1 MVNIMNKWRMNV
13 GPNEDVVV
21 STRVRLARNI
31 KGIKFPNSFSIDD
44 ALEVDKKVSQS
55 IDLLFPEQYQHFVLK
70 DIKDDANVLME
81 NHLISPEMIKNIDYS
96 AFCLSH
102 DESVNILINEEDHIR
117 LQVLKPGQ
125 AEEEAFETAVNIIRK
140 LEEHIDFSYHHE
152 FGYLTSCPT
161 NTGTGLRAS
170 VMMHLPA
177 LKYSSNMAGLIDS
190 LGKLGITVR
199 GLYGENSV
207 STGDMFQISNQRTL
221 GMPEEEVIFKLR
233 MLVNRI
239 AENERKYR
247 EQFLAGFKDVF
258 EDKVF
263 RSLGLLKYSR
273 IMPEEEALSCLSY
286 LRVGICMGIYKGL
299 NLQQVTDL
307 FFNVQKNN
315 ILRYKKETS
324 MKGIE
329 DAVRSSY
336 ISNYFKEVELNG

>member
-1 MVNIMNKWRMNV
+1 MNKWRLNT
-13 GPNEDVVV
+13 GQNEDVVV

-31 KGIKFPNSFSIDD
+31 RGIKFPNSFSNED
-44 ALEVDKKVSQS
+44 ALDVDRKVKSS
-55 IDLLFPEQYQHFVLK
+55 IDLIFPEQYEHFVLK
-70 DIKDDANVLME
+70 DIEDDASVLME
-81 NHLISPEMIKNIDYS
+81 NHLISPEMIKNIDFS
-96 AFCLSH
+96 SFCLSQ

-125 AEEEAFETAVNIIRK
+125 AEEEAFDVAVNIIRK

-177 LKYSSNMAGLIDS
+177 LKYSGNMPGLIDS

-199 GLYGENSV
+199 GLYGEHSA

-221 GMPEEEVIFKLR
+221 GMTEEEVFFKLR

-239 AENERKYR
+239 ADNERKYR
-247 EQFLAGFKDVF
+247 EQFLAGFREVF

-273 IMPEEEALSCLSY
+273 IMPEDEALSCLSS
-286 LRVGICMGIYKGL
+286 LRVGICMGIYTGL

-315 ILRYKKETS
+315 ILRYKREASISGT
-324 MKGIE
+324 E

-336 ISNYFKEVELNG
+336 ISDYFEEVELNG